1 MIYIS
6 RQKTWH
12 IGYEMVKY
20 GSSVILASGSP
31 RRIDMLREAGI
42 NPRVL
47 IPEVEEAVRLPLE
60 PQQLVMCLALKKAL
74 AAEEQLC
81 LEGADMSRSLLIAAD
96 TVVYAGTVLGKPAS
110 EKEAMEMLRFLNGRT
125 HWVYSG
131 VCLMGTPDRI
141 RRVFYCVTG
150 VKFIDYGEEDIRSY
164 VATGESM
171 DKAGAYAIQGGFSP
185 YVERVAGPR
194 DNVIG
199 FPLGMILE
207 ELHALG
213 ISLE

>member
-1 MIYIS
+1 
-6 RQKTWH
+6 
-12 IGYEMVKY
+12 MVKY
-20 GSSVILASGSP
+20 GSSIILASGSP
-31 RRIDMLREAGI
+31 RRIDMLREIGI
-42 NPRVL
+42 VPRVL
-47 IPEVEEAVRLPLE
+47 IPEVDETVSLPLE

-74 AAEEQLC
+74 AAERQLRLEQ
-81 LEGADMSRSLLIAAD
+81 ADMSSSLMIAAD
-96 TVVYAGTVLGKPAS
+96 TVVYAGTVLGKPVT
-110 EKEAMEMLRFLNGRT
+110 EKEAVEMLRFLNGRT

-131 VCLMGTPDRI
+131 VCLMGTADRL

-150 VKFIDYGEEDIRSY
+150 VKFLEYGEEDIRRY

-185 YVERVAGPR
+185 YVEHITGPR

-199 FPLGMILE
+199 FPLGMIRE
-207 ELHALG
+207 ELDVLG